1 MHALERAKERYN
13 LDLTKEDLCQIAK
26 RCFKLD
32 GATKMG
38 VKDAHG
44 HFKTMKGA
52 AGPYKLEYNGTLICV
67 VLMKSTNE
75 KDKRYYVGTFLPLP
89 EDRNVNYI
97 SSKLYRELTRER
109 D

>member
-26 RCFKLD
+26 RCFKLE
-32 GATKMG
+32 GATKMLI
-38 VKDAHG
+38 KDAHG
-44 HFKTMKGA
+44 YFKKVKGV
-52 AGPYKLEYNGTLICV
+52 AGPYKLEYRGILVCV
-67 VLMKSTNE
+67 VLLKSANT

-89 EDRNVNYI
+89 EDKNVNYI
-97 SSKLYRELTRER
+97 SSKVYRELTKGR